1 MMEHKS
7 DLEKAKKVYRAA
19 VDAVKKLDE
28 SLKKKK
34 AYREVFSQDAV
45 GLRYKLREYC
55 ERLMFYNPLYYGR
68 KAEEVL
74 WRKVFYDIIQL
85 IKRNRRHVRV
95 GSSLETAYRTHL
107 SAACGYYYHL
117 LFRLQKDFNL
127 KLNMKIDFPL
137 LPDNNPSRY
146 IKAVRKKEVTTAMKE
161 WALKTVHRCLVC
173 LGDIARYQHDFDAG
187 MNIVAERF
195 YLQAWIIFPEM
206 GVAHNQLGTLASSR
220 YFYCE
225 AAYHYIRCLS
235 SEVPFE
241 GAEGNLLR
249 LFEKNQKRY
258 QELTADTART
268 SQNPHE
274 QCYNDLKAFFIQFM
288 NLLKIFYR
296 YDVPASQQ
304 DNHEIQECCQAT
316 LNSFN
321 QCMFYEPTT
330 YSADLAEENLHFLED
345 DVVFKI
351 VVMCTSTIHILQ
363 NRGSRKVTAA
373 TAFLLALF
381 SHILNHVVIRL
392 QGALYERENPN
403 KILQAN
409 THNYDGINGE
419 DSESDSKCS
428 LVSSASSSLKNGHIK
443 HPTAMKNNNNNTQ
456 KDQPKTKKLHTRMR
470 RRRRPKASKVDSDS
484 DLSDMSDLSEGE
496 AAMREEISDD
506 SEEEPL
512 GFYNDDSD
520 SELSDSLMKSQD
532 LEPGFAAGPGADSV
546 PPPGAPDDMF
556 PIPEIT
562 APNHKPTENLAP
574 GFGAPSSD
582 TNKMWPLSHS
592 DSLATFSSELF
603 SSSVPFLSSNFK
615 LSQPTEGVD
624 NDVIMGKKQVSVPPG
639 FHTSSEAKHVAEIS
653 QKLANFVI
661 ETDTEASI
669 TATEID
675 SDGEED
681 TPQSSED
688 TEKARSS
695 SEEEREGARVQHV
708 LEVIQGEGL
717 MPAVKVITDW
727 MTCNSAIIMTC
738 AQSSQSVWCRL
749 SVLLNF
755 LPHES
760 TITEHAECW
769 SDDVRVGV
777 VGGGEGGWS
786 QTLPL
791 PEDIHLTRFPPLSH
805 AHKDLPRKTS
815 VKMSEQQESFLR
827 TRCLRQ
833 FGHFLSGL
841 KGLNFSYNEEKGIFI
856 GPAPPISTE
865 ETQEDAMEKMVDAE
879 SRRNQL
885 MRDMAQLRLQAEV
898 SQLEGNLSQPETAP
912 FPPYVIPDATSLC
925 TALPNVRRLAQS
937 NRTIIVIPLA
947 VIDSLDIQKKESH
960 GAREAIRWLEA
971 EFRKGNRYIRAQKN
985 SEKLQTAVPKHLKK
999 KNRDTWCAL
1008 EIFNC
1013 ALYLSRQGGD
1023 FGADTVI
1030 AVLTATKFSHLT
1042 HPLVKQT
1049 IASSEQEGVSVE
1061 NVTEFMAKWSEDLN
1075 KR

>member
-187 MNIVAERF
+187 MNIVAE
-195 YLQAWIIFPEM
+195 
-206 GVAHNQLGTLASSR
+206 S
-220 YFYCE
+220 
-225 AAYHYIRCLS
+225 LS

-428 LVSSASSSLKNGHIK
+428 L
-443 HPTAMKNNNNNTQ
+443 
-456 KDQPKTKKLHTRMR
+456 KLHTRMR

-717 MPAVKVITDW
+717 MPAVK
-727 MTCNSAIIMTC
+727 
-738 AQSSQSVWCRL
+738 SSQSVWCRL